1 MKGIYHLIQD
11 TTNENNIMVY
21 VRDEDKKPIMIWNF
35 YSESDY
41 AHIHSLYELEDP
53 TNEDQP
59 IQMGSVIRKV
69 KLKGDIDFNT
79 LKSNVGTN
87 WYSTDDYDLL
97 SIREDD
103 VVSNLLDDEAFLRR
117 TRILDELID

>member
-11 TTNENNIMVY
+11 TTNQNNIMVY
-21 VRDEDKKPIMIWNF
+21 VRDEEKTPIMIWNF
-35 YSESDY
+35 YNDSDY

-53 TNEDQP
+53 TNEEQP
-59 IQMGSVIRKV
+59 IQKGSVIRKV
-69 KLKGDIDFNT
+69 KLTGDIDFNT

-87 WYSTDDYDLL
+87 WHSTDDYDLL